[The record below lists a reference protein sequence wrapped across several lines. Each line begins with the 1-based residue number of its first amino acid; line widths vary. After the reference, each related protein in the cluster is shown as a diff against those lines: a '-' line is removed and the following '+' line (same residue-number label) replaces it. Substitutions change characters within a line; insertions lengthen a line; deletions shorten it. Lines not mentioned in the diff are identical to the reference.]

1 MGLDRDAT
9 GCLRFSLLAGDGRP
23 YDEPVQLRHILNL
36 STSAPE
42 SLRPAGIIRVSAIVP
57 LAQLRPGESGRVLDL
72 PGNSALAA
80 RFAEM
85 GLREGV
91 SIRMIRSGQPCL
103 VALGEQRLSFRGGD
117 SDDILVEVD

>member
-1 MGLDRDAT
+1 MR
-9 GCLRFSLLAGDGRP
+9 LRR
-23 YDEPVQLRHILNL
+23 ILN
-36 STSAPE
+36 SPASAPE
-42 SLRPAGIIRVSAIVP
+42 SHRPAGIVRVSAIVP

-72 PGNSALAA
+72 PGNSAVAA

-91 SIRMIRSGQPCL
+91 SVRMIRSGQPCL